1 VLITDSQLVAVS
13 NANKKSN
20 TNGKNG
26 FPGDIMEAFI
36 LWQESHVMIEQNST
50 SCHQGSNIV

>member
-26 FPGDIMEAFI
+26 FPGDIMEAFYTVTR
-36 LWQESHVMIEQNST
+36 ESRND
-50 SCHQGSNIV
+50 